1 MTDFINC
8 IIMTAITI
16 FRIWSTK
23 PNIPAKLNENINI
36 SSFKI
41 YRYSARN
48 ISPLSAATARFHF
61 SLYPGN

>member
-1 MTDFINC
+1 
-8 IIMTAITI
+8 MTAITI

-36 SSFKI
+36 SSFKVC
-41 YRYSARN
+41 RYSARN